1 MGQQAR
7 MGAMKPHNSSGRRTH
22 PAKIAIFARFG
33 FAGLLTIA
41 VAAGWDFTRM
51 RNEAGASPSA
61 ESATKAGRSHGLWYL
76 RLGQWRAD
84 ARTLVAAVRYVLE
97 SDVQTSQGKP
107 ARRFPGL
114 ALAMPTNSTSVGPKA

>member
-1 MGQQAR
+1 MGHEVR
-7 MGAMKPHNSSGRRTH
+7 MSTMKPQNSSGHRTH
-22 PAKIAIFARFG
+22 PPKIAIFASFG

-51 RNEAGASPSA
+51 KNEAGASPSA
-61 ESATKAGRSHGLWYL
+61 ESPTKAGRSHGFWYL

-114 ALAMPTNSTSVGPKA
+114 ELAMPTNSTSVGPKA

>member
-1 MGQQAR
+1 
-7 MGAMKPHNSSGRRTH
+7 MKPHNSSGRRTH
-22 PAKIAIFARFG
+22 PPRIAIFARFG

-61 ESATKAGRSHGLWYL
+61 ESATKAGRSHGFWYL

-97 SDVQTSQGKP
+97 SDVQTNQGKP
-107 ARRFPGL
+107 APRFPGL
-114 ALAMPTNSTSVGPKA
+114 ELAMPTNSTWVVPKA

>member
-1 MGQQAR
+1 MS
-7 MGAMKPHNSSGRRTH
+7 MMKPHNSSGRRTH

-41 VAAGWDFTRM
+41 VAAGWDLARM

-61 ESATKAGRSHGLWYL
+61 ESATKAGRSHGFWYL

-97 SDVQTSQGKP
+97 SDVQTNQGKP
-107 ARRFPGL
+107 APRLPGVE
-114 ALAMPTNSTSVGPKA
+114 LAMPTNSTPVGPKA

>member
-1 MGQQAR
+1 
-7 MGAMKPHNSSGRRTH
+7 MKPQISRGHRTH
-22 PAKIAIFARFG
+22 PPKMAIFARFG
-33 FAGLLTIA
+33 YAGLLTIA

-61 ESATKAGRSHGLWYL
+61 ESATKAGRSHGFWYL

-97 SDVQTSQGKP
+97 SDVQAKQGNP

-114 ALAMPTNSTSVGPKA
+114 ELAMPTNSTSVVPKA